1 MNAIADKFALRKRL
15 RAEQKTEQPRM
26 ACSVPSWGKAAQ
38 ANAAREFGSPSEQV
52 AHDCLF
58 PPTYAQ
64 EIVRVVEG
72 EVGIK
77 EHPPGSNRGPRVDV
91 YELAVATWALGKA
104 WCADLV
110 TWAHKEAA
118 KRLGIKP
125 PKFPADPA
133 SVPYWTEM
141 IRAGRN
147 GWRRIEPA
155 AARGGDVVTLWGSAH
170 IETVISVDVHA
181 HVLHCIGGNTST
193 VGQNSNGGEV
203 CRTVRSFSEVTV
215 IGRYKGA

>member
-1 MNAIADKFALRKRL
+1 MLNPIRDKYALRKRL
-15 RAEQKTEQPRM
+15 AAKKKPEQPRM

-38 ANAAREFGSPSEQV
+38 VNAAREFGSPSEQV
-52 AHDCLF
+52 AHDHLF

-72 EVGIK
+72 EVGVK
-77 EHPPGSNRGPRVDV
+77 EHPAGSNRGTRVDV
-91 YELAVATWALGKA
+91 YELAVASWALGKA
-104 WCADLV
+104 WCADFV

-118 KRLGIKP
+118 KRLGIRP

-141 IRAGRN
+141 IRAGRG
-147 GWRRIEPA
+147 GWRRVEPA
-155 AARGGDVVTLWGSAH
+155 AARGGDVVCLWGSAH

-181 HVLHCIGGNTST
+181 HTLSCIGGNTSEN
-193 VGQNSNGGEV
+193 GQSSNGGQV
-203 CRTVRSFSEVTV
+203 CRTVRNFSEVTV
-215 IGRYKGA
+215 VGRWR